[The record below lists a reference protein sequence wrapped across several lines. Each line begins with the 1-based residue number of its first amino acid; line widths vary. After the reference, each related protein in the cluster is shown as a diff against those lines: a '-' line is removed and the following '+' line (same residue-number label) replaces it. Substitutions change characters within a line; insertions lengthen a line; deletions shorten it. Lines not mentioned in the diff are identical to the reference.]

1 MAFRTVL
8 RDMLAPQ
15 MSAQSSLTRILA
27 LDRLRCKCAHERA
40 HVHVQDERL
49 RAQRA
54 AERVAAA
61 KALHNEINLRATLLR
76 ELRTTSNRGVERAH
90 ARLARE
96 HSKANQDMRARRM
109 DALKVG
115 ADAGHALLHM
125 YGSRS
130 HQTMHVLP
138 CFSL

>member
-1 MAFRTVL
+1 MCWLYA
-8 RDMLAPQ
+8 
-15 MSAQSSLTRILA
+15 
-27 LDRLRCKCAHERA
+27 
-40 HVHVQDERL
+40 QDERL

-96 HSKANQDMRARRM
+96 HSKANQDARARRM

-115 ADAGHALLHM
+115 ND
-125 YGSRS
+125 
-130 HQTMHVLP
+130 
-138 CFSL
+138 